1 MVCVTQLYRQSFVPS
16 YWQGLCMLL
25 LHGWT
30 LPESSTVKKSKDFC
44 AAAPGPVS
52 VPHVYPTSLIFVW
65 KLIRIYFAKSY
76 IIQNIVLHHLGY
88 SRQFQPRS
96 QLFPWA
102 THPQQKTPR
111 SSVSP
116 GRLQFVI
123 CVASGRAGGVN
134 GTVLRTCPVFEF
146 SVGEFWFYFFV
157 LLLIA
162 MSYNWRCVY
171 VWYVQLN
178 STYLL
183 TYLLT

>member
-1 MVCVTQLYRQSFVPS
+1 MLEFVCANSSPRSWFVWHSYTDSLSFRRIGKVYVCFSCMV
-16 YWQGLCMLL
+16 GLCRSPAPSKTRRISAPQHLGRFL
-25 LHGWT
+25 FHTFIQLHWFS
-30 LPESSTVKKSKDFC
+30 P
-44 AAAPGPVS
+44 
-52 VPHVYPTSLIFVW
+52 
-65 KLIRIYFAKSY
+65 IRIYFAKSY

-102 THPQQKTPR
+102 THPQQRTPR

-134 GTVLRTCPVFEF
+134 ATVIRTCPVFEF

-157 LLLIA
+157 LLLVA

-171 VWYVQLN
+171 VWYV
-178 STYLL
+178 
-183 TYLLT
+183 